1 MQLYYCFTDA
11 LILLENVPAMP
22 ISDSSCQRW
31 LSRLEAGEDAAAE
44 RLWNVYFERL
54 VHLAQGRMHAKYQRA
69 QDAEDVA
76 LSAFN
81 SFCRG
86 VEQKKFSSLTDNH
99 GLWRL
104 LVSIT
109 IHKVLHVV
117 RDQDRI
123 KRGGKFREL
132 AGFDNS
138 TDSINALNQI
148 VSREPS
154 PDFAAE
160 VAEQYDAMLKT
171 LEDPDLVEIATM
183 KLEGYSNA
191 EIAKRRNR
199 SERTI
204 ERKLQLIRKLWL
216 HLHVE
221 NDPNDESR
229 NDLS

>member
-1 MQLYYCFTDA
+1 
-11 LILLENVPAMP
+11 MP

-31 LSRLEAGEDAAAE
+31 ISRLEAGEDAAAE
-44 RLWNVYFERL
+44 RLWNVYFEQLVQLARGRL
-54 VHLAQGRMHAKYQRA
+54 NAKYQRA

-86 VEQKKFSSLTDNH
+86 VEQKKFPLLADTQ

-160 VAEQYDAMLKT
+160 VAEQYDAMLGT
-171 LEDPDLVEIATM
+171 LQDPDLVEIATM
-183 KLEGYSNA
+183 KLEGYTNA
-191 EIAKRRNR
+191 EIAERRNR

-204 ERKLQLIRKLWL
+204 ERKLHLIRKLWL
-216 HLHVE
+216 HIHVE
-221 NDPNDESR
+221 HDRGDDSMDNI
-229 NDLS
+229 

>member
-1 MQLYYCFTDA
+1 
-11 LILLENVPAMP
+11 
-22 ISDSSCQRW
+22 
-31 LSRLEAGEDAAAE
+31 
-44 RLWNVYFERL
+44 
-54 VHLAQGRMHAKYQRA
+54 
-69 QDAEDVA
+69 
-76 LSAFN
+76 
-81 SFCRG
+81 
-86 VEQKKFSSLTDNH
+86 
-99 GLWRL
+99 L

-191 EIAKRRNR
+191 EIAKHRNR

-221 NDPNDESR
+221 NDPTDE
-229 NDLS
+229 